1 MRGVQLG
8 RDEAGSEV
16 WLEEG
21 LRTTHMHVIGA
32 SGSGKTKFLEHLIR
46 QDIRNGDGVCLIDPT
61 GNLYRDLLRW
71 CETHRYLERR
81 RIALFEPAYP
91 DASFGFNPLL
101 LGPEGDEWAVNF
113 LVGSLVSTFAQ
124 VWGGE
129 DPNKTPLL
137 QRLLRAVLH
146 ALVEHGLT
154 LAEADRLTSAH
165 DTSGVR
171 RYLTERLRDA
181 GYRREWEDLNGM
193 RPREFEERFMS
204 VQNRLNKFVRSPAV
218 RTVLG
223 RRQRVFDSRTFMDG
237 GGVLLCNL
245 SAGGHRLPADDARL
259 LGMLLVNDLV
269 QKARARPKGS
279 RPFYLYIDE
288 CYHYLNEDIATI
300 LDQMRQFGLHLILAH
315 QHVGQLD
322 EAGELIKGSIMTDA
336 RTKVVF
342 GGLTMESATLMA
354 DDLFAGEL
362 DLEEPKH
369 VLDKPTV
376 VGHEIIW
383 LESVSEGESF
393 AVSFGESEG
402 VTHSQSESAGLNAQ
416 WSEGGNWGVTVAGT
430 YGASEGSHTQG
441 GSYSRGGGASAGT
454 STTTGRNYGTS
465 RNETKTR
472 SATHGRSQAMA
483 PVYRTLPGTVYSLQ
497 EQQYRASAA
506 LRNLP
511 KQTAIVKPPFAKST
525 RITVPAV
532 TDGYA
537 RAERVERFRG
547 RAFEMSGV
555 MARRAEVEAEIAAR
569 AQELER
575 RAAEPHERKGVEGD
589 DFLE

>member
-8 RDEAGSEV
+8 LDGNGGEV
-16 WLEEG
+16 WLSET
-21 LRTTHMHVIGA
+21 LRATHMHVIGA

-61 GNLYRDLLRW
+61 GNLCRDLVRW
-71 CETHRYLERR
+71 CETNHYLNRR
-81 RIALFEPAYP
+81 RFALFEPANP
-91 DASFGFNPLL
+91 VVSFGFNPLL
-101 LGPEGDEWAVNF
+101 LDADADEWAVNY

-154 LAEADRLTSAH
+154 LAEADRLTSAQ

-193 RPREFEERFMS
+193 KPREFEERFMS
-204 VQNRLNKFVRSPAV
+204 VQNRMNKFVRSPAV
-218 RTVLG
+218 RAVLG
-223 RRQRVFDSRTFMDG
+223 RRERVFDSRAFMDG

-245 SAGGHRLPADDARL
+245 STGGHRLPQEDARL

-269 QKARARPKGS
+269 QKARGRPKGS

-288 CYHYLNEDIATI
+288 CYQYLNEDVATI

-315 QHVGQLD
+315 QHIGQLD
-322 EAGELIKGSIMTDA
+322 AAGSLIKGSVMTDA
-336 RTKVVF
+336 CTKVVF
-342 GGLTMESATLMA
+342 SGLTMESAMLMA

-362 DLEEPKH
+362 NLEEPKH

-376 VGHEIIW
+376 VGHEIVW
-383 LESVSEGESF
+383 LSSESESESIAASSGRSEAWSESESSSVGLTQQWSRGANWGATVQGSGLAGES
-393 AVSFGESEG
+393 SY
-402 VTHSQSESAGLNAQ
+402 T
-416 WSEGGNWGVTVAGT
+416 W
-430 YGASEGSHTQG
+430 G
-441 GSYSRGGGASAGT
+441 GSSAHGGGASYGRSITMGRNGGT
-454 STTTGRNYGTS
+454 SY
-465 RNETKTR
+465 NETVSHSTTR
-472 SATHGRSQAMA
+472 GRSQTLA
-483 PVYRTLPGTVYSLQ
+483 PVYRTLPSAVYSLQ
-497 EQQYRASAA
+497 EQQYRAAA
-506 LRNLP
+506 GVRNLP
-511 KQTAIVKPPFAKST
+511 KQTAIVKLPFAHSV
-525 RITVPAV
+525 RVTVPMV

-537 RAERVERFRG
+537 RSERVERFREQV
-547 RAFEMSGV
+547 FEKSGV
-555 MARRAEVEAEIAAR
+555 MATRAEVEAEIER
-569 AQELER
+569 RRQDLIR
-575 RAAEPHERKGVEGD
+575 RAAGPKERAPVEPD